1 MENENK
7 EENQDKPF
15 NSDSVTR
22 ERCVDAIKQF
32 FVDDKKSLAEDAL
45 ELSEK
50 MAHVMEY
57 TIIRVIEAA
66 MALIRKGISNVL
78 EYN

>member
-1 MENENK
+1 M
-7 EENQDKPF
+7 
-15 NSDSVTR
+15 S
-22 ERCVDAIKQF
+22 
-32 FVDDKKSLAEDAL
+32 
-45 ELSEK
+45 
-50 MAHVMEY
+50 HVMEY